1 MRLAGQLRPAAIL
14 GRLNR
19 FAVWVDLD
27 GREEVVHLANS
38 GRLHELLIPGT
49 PALLAPRDSP
59 GRKTR
64 FDLLLVR
71 IGGEWVSA
79 DARLPNALVREAL
92 AAGAL
97 PPFRAYPA
105 VRPEVRYGE
114 SRVDFLLEGEGGV
127 CLVETKSVTL
137 VEAGLALFP
146 DAPTLR
152 GVRHLRTLIGARA
165 EGWQAAVVFV
175 VQRGDA
181 LAFAPN
187 EPADPL
193 FAQTLREAAAAG
205 VGVYAYRCRVTPREI
220 RLAGEMP
227 VRLPA
232 GEAGL

>member
-1 MRLAGQLRPAAIL
+1 MRLPADLRPAAIL
-14 GRLNR
+14 ARLNR
-19 FAVWVDLD
+19 FAARVDLD

-71 IGGEWVSA
+71 IGGQWVSA
-79 DARLPNALVREAL
+79 DARLPNALVSEAL
-92 AAGAL
+92 AAGTL
-97 PPFRAYPA
+97 PPFRAYPVVGTEA
-105 VRPEVRYGE
+105 RYGE
-114 SRVDFLLEGEGGV
+114 SRIDFLLEGEGGL
-127 CLVETKSVTL
+127 CLLETKSVTL

-152 GVRHLRTLIGARA
+152 GVRHLRTLVGARA
-165 EGWQAAVVFV
+165 EGRHAAVVFV

-181 LAFAPN
+181 RAFACN

-193 FAQTLREAAAAG
+193 FARTLREAAAAG
-205 VGVYAYRCRVTPREI
+205 VRVYAYRYRVTPQEI
-220 RLAGEMP
+220 RLAEQIP
-227 VRLPA
+227 VSL
-232 GEAGL
+232 

>member
-1 MRLAGQLRPAAIL
+1 MRLPADLRPAVIL

-19 FAVWVDLD
+19 FAVRVYVD

-38 GRLHELLIPGT
+38 GRLQELLIPGT
-49 PALLAPRDSP
+49 PSLLAPRDSL

-64 FDLLLVR
+64 FDLLLVS
-71 IGGEWVSA
+71 IGSEWVSA

-97 PPFRAYPA
+97 PPFRAYPD
-105 VRPEVRYGE
+105 VRSEARYGE
-114 SRVDFLLEGEGGV
+114 SRVDFLLEGKGGV

-137 VEAGLALFP
+137 VEAGVALFP

-165 EGWQAAVVFV
+165 ESRQAAVLFV

-181 LAFAPN
+181 HAFAPN

-193 FAQTLREAAAAG
+193 FTRTLREAATAG

-220 RLAGEMP
+220 RLAEEIS
-227 VRLPA
+227 VRL
-232 GEAGL
+232 